1 MPKLTR
7 RTALIATL
15 ASIAMPRS
23 LALAAGLEFQEA
35 PMLKE
40 RVAKGELPPLAER
53 LPQTPLVSDFASRKR
68 VAGQYGGEVRTL
80 VSKARDLRYISANS
94 YTRLVG
100 YDEKLDLQP
109 DLAEKID
116 VEENR
121 IFTFTL
127 RKGHK
132 WSDGHPFTTEDFR
145 YFWEDVALNKELS
158 PSGPSETFIVDGKP
172 AKVEILDEL
181 RVRYT
186 WTKPNPRFLPSLALP
201 RPLTVF
207 QPAHF
212 MRQYHRKYRD
222 KNELDQLAT
231 KAKLKSW
238 ATLHNRMDDAYDNSN
253 PALPTLAPWRVVT
266 ESPATRYLF
275 ERNPYFH
282 RVDPE
287 GRQLPY
293 IDRLLVDIAAAGL
306 FAAKANAGEVD
317 LLSRGLSM
325 NDAPVLKEGE
335 ASHNYST
342 MLWTFARG
350 TAYGF
355 YPNLNC
361 NDPVWRE
368 LNRDVRYRKA
378 LSAAIDRHIINNA
391 LLFGL
396 GKEGNNTV
404 MPESPLFEETYRT
417 TNATYDIDLAN
428 RLLDEIGLTE
438 RDSAGIRKLKDGRIL
453 EIVVEV
459 DGESSDVVD
468 ALQLVTEMWRDA
480 GIKLFVKPQDRTI
493 LRQRS
498 YSGQTVMVASPG
510 LDNAVP
516 TALMPPTE
524 LAPVRQEHFSW
535 PKWGQYFETQGKNG
549 EQPDMPEAQKLIALY
564 KGWLATADVEEA
576 ARIWDDMLELHAQ
589 NQWSIG
595 TVSGELQPIV
605 INKRLQNVP
614 ETGLFSWEPTSL
626 MGIYRVDEFFLRS

>member
-1 MPKLTR
+1 MPTMTR
-7 RTALIATL
+7 RTALL
-15 ASIAMPRS
+15 AALAGTVLPRS
-23 LALAAGLEFQEA
+23 LAAATPLTYQES
-35 PMLKE
+35 PVLKDL
-40 RVAKGELPPLAER
+40 VASGKLPPVAQR
-53 LPQTPLVSDFASRKR
+53 LPETPLVSDFAARKR
-68 VAGQYGGEVRTL
+68 AVGRYGGSLRTL
-80 VSKARDLRYISANS
+80 VSKARDLRYLSANS

-100 YDEKLDLQP
+100 YDEKLDLLP
-109 DLAEKID
+109 DLLLSVDEQD
-116 VEENR
+116 HR

-145 YFWEDVALNKELS
+145 YYWEDVALNKDLS
-158 PSGPSETFIVDGKP
+158 PSGPSELFVVDGKV
-172 AKVEILDEL
+172 AKVEILDEQTI
-181 RVRYT
+181 RYS
-186 WTKPNPRFLPSLALP
+186 WPGPNPRFLPALAQP
-201 RPLTVF
+201 RPLTLF
-207 QPAHF
+207 QPAHY
-212 MRQYHRKYRD
+212 MRQFHKKYRD
-222 KNELDQLAT
+222 KAELEQLAA

-253 PALPTLAPWRVVT
+253 VAIPSLGPWRVTT
-266 ESPATRYLF
+266 ESPATRFVF

-293 IDRLLVDIAAAGL
+293 VDTVLVDIAAPGL

-335 ASHNYST
+335 ATHDYKT
-342 MLWTFARG
+342 LLWTYARG
-350 TAYGF
+350 SAYAF

-361 NDPVWRE
+361 NDPVWRD
-368 LNRDVRYRKA
+368 LNRDLRYRKA
-378 LSAAIDRHIINNA
+378 LSAAIDRRILNNA

-396 GKEGNNTV
+396 GTEGNNTV
-404 MPESPLFEETYRT
+404 MKQSPLYEDKFRT
-417 TNATYDIDLAN
+417 ENAAYDIDLAN
-428 RLLDEIGLTE
+428 RLLDELGLTE
-438 RDSAGIRKLKDGRIL
+438 RDSTDIRKLKDGRIL

-459 DGESSDVVD
+459 DGESSDIVD

-480 GIKLFVKPQDRTI
+480 GIKLFLKPQDRTI

-498 YSGQTVMVASPG
+498 YAGQTIMVASQG

-524 LAPVRQEHFSW
+524 LAPVRQEHFCW

-549 EQPDMPEAQKLIALY
+549 EAADMPEAKKLMALY
-564 KGWLATADVEEA
+564 AAWLRTADVEEA
-576 ARIWDDMLELHAQ
+576 ARLWGEMLLVHAQ
-589 NQWSIG
+589 QQFVIG

-605 INKRLQNVP
+605 VNSKLRNVP
-614 ETGLFSWEPTSL
+614 PKALFSWEPTSL
-626 MGIYRVDEFFLRS
+626 MGIYRVDEFFMES